1 MGGGVE
7 LVLGSVG
14 IISVAAVGIS
24 ALPWR
29 ARELVET
36 RRALREVG
44 RRVELA
50 AQQLPSAQP
59 VPVAV
64 AAQR

>member
-14 IISVAAVGIS
+14 IMSVAAVGIS

-50 AQQLPSAQP
+50 TQQMASPQP
-59 VPVAV
+59 APVTV